1 MKKGKL
7 VQWNGAKGFGFIQT
21 ESAERVFV
29 HISTLKRAGYFR
41 PKAGD
46 VVMFEQGTDA
56 KGRVQAVSIAP
67 KKGGQM
73 HVAQTANGKKDIIDY
88 LMYGLLPL
96 FLLMILSSP
105 ARFQLG
111 ALVLLLS
118 GLVFA
123 MYWFDKRQ
131 AGHGGWRVPEANL
144 HMVSLLGGWPGAWLA
159 QQTLRHKTQ
168 KTTFRVGFLAS
179 AMLCI
184 VALGFLL
191 SQKTLLASWMI

>member
-46 VVMFEQGTDA
+46 VVLFEQGTDA
-56 KGRVQAVSIAP
+56 KGRVQAISIAP
-67 KKGGQM
+67 KKGGQ
-73 HVAQTANGKKDIIDY
+73 AQAANSANSKKDMIDY

-96 FLLMILSSP
+96 FLLMVLSSP
-105 ARFQLG
+105 TRLLLG
-111 ALVLLLS
+111 ALVLMLS
-118 GLVFA
+118 ALVFG

-131 AGHGGWRVPEANL
+131 ASKGGWRVPEANL

-159 QQTLRHKTQ
+159 QQSLRHKTQ
-168 KTTFRVGFLAS
+168 KTTFRVAFLAS
-179 AMLCI
+179 AMLSVVGLAYLI
-184 VALGFLL
+184 
-191 SQKTLLASWMI
+191 SEKTLLAAWAL

>member
-1 MKKGKL
+1 MKQGKL
-7 VQWNGAKGFGFIQT
+7 VQWNGSKGFGFIQS
-21 ESAERVFV
+21 EAGERVFV

-46 VVMFEQGTDA
+46 MVWFEQGSDA
-56 KGRVQAVSIAP
+56 KGRVQAVNIAP
-67 KKGGQM
+67 KKGGKPA
-73 HVAQTANGKKDIIDY
+73 VVSGAKKDLIDY

-96 FLLMILSSP
+96 FLLMVLSSS
-105 ARFQLG
+105 ARW
-111 ALVLLLS
+111 LLLAIS
-118 GLVFA
+118 AGSSALVFA
-123 MYWFDKRQ
+123 MYWLDKRQ
-131 AGHGGWRVPEANL
+131 AANGGWRVPEANL
-144 HMVSLLGGWPGAWLA
+144 HLVSLCGGWPGAWLA

-191 SQKTLLASWMI
+191 SQKTLLASWVI